1 MEQPFAVMQ
10 PAVFIL
16 LPKGTVPCK
25 QLKAL
30 VNPGFDYICNLY
42 SEKPLIQ
49 FAMTIF
55 FVLLTILI
63 LVVLIAWAKINT
75 LLAFLISSIVGAIL
89 LGIPFERIP
98 ATIEK
103 GVGSLLG
110 SLALIVILG
119 AMFGKLVA
127 ESGAAQKIA
136 HVLMKMSGTK
146 YIQWAL
152 MLTGFIVGI
161 PLFYNVGFVLLV
173 PLIFSVSHQYK
184 LPAVY
189 IGIPLLAALS
199 VTHGYLPPHP
209 SPSAL
214 IPMFGADMGK
224 TLVLGLIVAI
234 PSMILAGPFFAKTLR
249 RIPSHPLDTF
259 TKAVMPENKLPGTF
273 NSFFTS
279 LLPVILIAGSL
290 LLPILSSGN
299 AQLTSIFVFLGN
311 PIIVMLIAVI
321 YATFSLGIKQGIS
334 IKSIM
339 GYYTDAIKDISIIIM
354 IVAGAGI
361 LRQVFMDSGVN
372 NDIAASLINLKM
384 NPLLLGWL
392 IAMLIRVAVGSAT
405 VAGLTAA
412 GIVAPLVVVTGANP
426 NLMVLAIGAGSL
438 MLSHVNDSGFWMFKE
453 YFNLSLKDTLRSWT
467 VMESIVGL
475 TGISIIL
482 LLNALL
488 TS

>member
-1 MEQPFAVMQ
+1 
-10 PAVFIL
+10 
-16 LPKGTVPCK
+16 
-25 QLKAL
+25 
-30 VNPGFDYICNLY
+30 
-42 SEKPLIQ
+42 
-49 FAMTIF
+49 MTIF
-55 FVLLTILI
+55 CVILTILI
-63 LVVLIAWAKINT
+63 LVLLISWAKINT
-75 LLAFLISSIVGAIL
+75 LLAFLISSIAGALL
-89 LGIPFERIP
+89 LGIPIENIP
-98 ATIEK
+98 ASIEK

-110 SLALIVILG
+110 SLALIVVLG

-136 HVLMKMSGTK
+136 NVLMNMAGQK
-146 YIQWAL
+146 YIPWAM

-173 PLIFSVSHQYK
+173 PLIFSVSQQYK

-214 IPMFGADMGK
+214 IPMFGANMGR

-234 PSMILAGPFFAKTLR
+234 PSMIIAGPLFAKTLR

-273 NSFFTS
+273 NSFFTP
-279 LLPVILIAGSL
+279 LLPVLLIAGSL
-290 LLPILSSGN
+290 LIPHLATGN
-299 AQLTSIFVFLGN
+299 VKLNSIFTFLGN
-311 PIIVMLIAVI
+311 PIIVMLIAVM
-321 YATFSLGIKQGIS
+321 YATFSLGIKQNIS

-339 GYYTDAIKDISIIIM
+339 SFYGDAIKDISIIIM

-361 LRQVFMDSGVN
+361 LKQVFIDSGVN
-372 NDIAASLINLKM
+372 NDIATLLVGLKM

-412 GIVAPLVVVTGANP
+412 GIVAPLVAATGANP

-438 MLSHVNDSGFWMFKE
+438 MFSHVNDSGFWMFKE

-467 VMESIVGL
+467 VMESVVGL
-475 TGISIIL
+475 VGIAIIL
-482 LLNALL
+482 FLNVLM

>member
-1 MEQPFAVMQ
+1 
-10 PAVFIL
+10 
-16 LPKGTVPCK
+16 
-25 QLKAL
+25 
-30 VNPGFDYICNLY
+30 
-42 SEKPLIQ
+42 
-49 FAMTIF
+49 
-55 FVLLTILI
+55 
-63 LVVLIAWAKINT
+63 VV
-75 LLAFLISSIVGAIL
+75 
-89 LGIPFERIP
+89 
-98 ATIEK
+98 
-103 GVGSLLG
+103 
-110 SLALIVILG
+110 LG

-136 HVLMKMSGTK
+136 NVLMKTFGTK

-161 PLFYNVGFVLLV
+161 PIFYNVGFVLLV
-173 PLIFSVSHQYK
+173 PLIFSISSQYK

-199 VTHGYLPPHP
+199 VTHGFLPPHP
-209 SPSAL
+209 SPTAMV
-214 IPMFGADMGK
+214 PMFGASMGK
-224 TLVLGLIVAI
+224 TLMLGLIVAI
-234 PSMILAGPFFAKTLR
+234 PSMIIAGPLFAKTLR
-249 RIPSHPLDTF
+249 KISSHPLDTF
-259 TKAVMPENKLPGTF
+259 IKASMPEHKLPGTF
-273 NSFFTS
+273 NSFFTP

-290 LLPILSSGN
+290 FLPQLASGN
-299 AQLTSIFVFLGN
+299 EQLKSFFVLVAN

-321 YATFSLGIKQGIS
+321 YATFSLGIKQKID

-339 GYYTDAIKDISIIIM
+339 AFYADAIKDISIIIM

-361 LRQVFMDSGVN
+361 LKQVFIDSGVN
-372 NDIAASLINLKM
+372 NDIASKLIGLKM

-392 IAMLIRVAVGSAT
+392 IAMFIRVAVGSAT

-412 GIVAPLVVVTGANP
+412 GIVAPLVVATGANP

-453 YFNLSLKDTLRSWT
+453 YFNLSLKDTIRSWT

-482 LLNALL
+482 LLNTLL
-488 TS
+488 TN

>member
-1 MEQPFAVMQ
+1 
-10 PAVFIL
+10 
-16 LPKGTVPCK
+16 
-25 QLKAL
+25 
-30 VNPGFDYICNLY
+30 
-42 SEKPLIQ
+42 
-49 FAMTIF
+49 MTII

-63 LVVLIAWAKINT
+63 LVLLIAWAKINT

-89 LGIPFERIP
+89 LGIPLEKIP
-98 ATIEK
+98 ESIEK

-110 SLALIVILG
+110 SLALIVVLG

-136 HVLMKMSGTK
+136 NVLMKTFGTK

-152 MLTGFIVGI
+152 LLTGFIVGI

-173 PLIFSVSHQYK
+173 PLIFSIANQYK

-209 SPSAL
+209 SPTAL
-214 IPMFGADMGK
+214 VPMFGASMGK

-234 PSMILAGPFFAKTLR
+234 PSMIIAGPLFAKTLR
-249 RIPSHPLDTF
+249 KIPSHPLDTF
-259 TKAVMPENKLPGTF
+259 TKEAMPENKLPGTF
-273 NSFFTS
+273 NSFFTP
-279 LLPVILIAGSL
+279 LLPVLLIAGSL
-290 LLPILSSGN
+290 FLPQLATGN
-299 AQLTSIFVFLGN
+299 KQLTSVFVFISN
-311 PIIVMLIAVI
+311 PIIVMLISVI
-321 YATFSLGIKQGIS
+321 YATFSLGIKQKIS

-339 GYYTDAIKDISIIIM
+339 TFYTDAIKDISIIIM

-361 LRQVFMDSGVN
+361 LKQVFMDSGVN
-372 NDIAASLINLKM
+372 NDIATLLIGLKI

-392 IAMLIRVAVGSAT
+392 IAMFIRVAVGSAT

-412 GIVAPLVVVTGANP
+412 GIVAPLVVATGANP

-438 MLSHVNDSGFWMFKE
+438 MFSHVNDSGFWMFKE
-453 YFNLSLKDTLRSWT
+453 YFNLSLKDTIRSWT
-467 VMESIVGL
+467 VMESLVGL
-475 TGISIIL
+475 IGISIVL
-482 LLNALL
+482 LLNAMLVI
-488 TS
+488 